1 MKKII
6 YVLVIVSL
14 VITLVSCSNKNV
26 VTIYSSMEDFR
37 NEKMKNDLSVK
48 FPNIKINIEHYST
61 GNHAAKLRNEGLKTK
76 ADIFLGL
83 ETAHVKSLK
92 ENFESLTDID
102 FSKFSKEIIEEDE
115 NRYIPWDK
123 NSGAIII
130 NASVLTE
137 KGLPEPKSYED
148 LLNPEYKNLISMPN
162 PKTSGTGYQFLLQWI
177 NNLGEEEAFKYVQK
191 LSENITQF
199 TTSGSGPINSLV
211 RGDIAIGLG
220 MTFQAVYEINQGVP
234 LKLIFDE
241 TGAAYNTTSSGVIK
255 GRLEKDNVKI
265 VYEYLFNDYIKVD
278 KEEFMP
284 ENIFSYDFENK
295 IPNYPEIKY
304 AEMSRLY
311 NIEYK
316 LQLLEKWEY

>member
-37 NEKMKNDLSVK
+37 NEDLKKMLDEK
-48 FPNIKINIEHYST
+48 FPDITINIEYYST
-61 GNHAAKLRNEGLKTK
+61 GNHAAKLKNEGLKTK
-76 ADIFLGL
+76 ADMFLGL

-92 ENFESLTDID
+92 ENFERLTDID
-102 FSKFSKEIIEEDE
+102 FSKFSNEIIEEGE
-115 NRYIPWDK
+115 NRYIPWDRY
-123 NSGAIII
+123 SGSIIVNTKVI
-130 NASVLTE
+130 KE
-137 KGLPEPKSYED
+137 KGLDEPTSYED
-148 LLNPEYKNLISMPN
+148 LLKPEYKNLISMPN
-162 PKTSGTGYQFLLQWI
+162 PKTSGTGYQFLLQWV
-177 NNLGEEEAFKYVQK
+177 NNLGEDEAFRYVQK

-241 TGAAYNTTSSGVIK
+241 SGSPFNTSSSGVIK
-255 GRLEKDNVKI
+255 GRLEKENVKK
-265 VYEYLFNDYIKVD
+265 VYDYIFKEYLIRD
-278 KEEFMP
+278 KELFMP
-284 ENIFSYDFENK
+284 ENIFSEDSGND
-295 IPNYPEIKY
+295 IPNYPVLNYSQMNK
-304 AEMSRLY
+304 LY
-311 NIEYK
+311 DIEYK
-316 LQLLEKWEY
+316 LKLLEKWEY